1 MSDDL
6 DFSRLIAHTE
16 NVRQMKAGD
25 WVFQIGDDA
34 SELYVVKS
42 GQIDILVDGVSA
54 EVVRAGGILGEMALI
69 DSSPRSADAK
79 CRSDAEIVAI
89 TEKQFKQLIQEMPSF
104 ALDVMRVLD
113 NRLRSMNADQ
123 TTFY

>member
-1 MSDDL
+1 MSDNL
-6 DFSRLIAHTE
+6 DFSKLVAHADE
-16 NVRQMKAGD
+16 VRQISAGD
-25 WVFQIGDDA
+25 WVFEIGDDA

-42 GQIDILVDGVSA
+42 GEIDILVDGTCV
-54 EVVRAGGILGEMALI
+54 EMVRAGGILGEMALV

-79 CRSDAEIVAI
+79 CRSDAEIVPI
-89 TEKQFKQLIQEMPSF
+89 TEEQFTQLIQEMPSF
-104 ALDVMRVLD
+104 ALDVMRVLA

>member
-1 MSDDL
+1 MTDNL
-6 DFSRLIAHTE
+6 DFSRLIAHSE
-16 NVRQMKAGD
+16 DVRKINAGD
-25 WVFQIGDDA
+25 WVFQIGDEA

-54 EVVRAGGILGEMALI
+54 EVVRAGGILGEMALV

-79 CRSDAEIVAI
+79 CRSDAELVPI
-89 TEKQFKQLIQEMPSF
+89 TEKQFKQLIQKMPSF
-104 ALDVMRVLD
+104 ALDVMRVLA